1 MVNGIATDI
10 EEAAATCEETRVI
23 AIFRAV
29 EDVVDLQHSSN
40 WNNCFR
46 VKRQAQAQ
54 AYTEEVR

>member
-46 VKRQAQAQ
+46 V
-54 AYTEEVR
+54 